1 MRQLCVCVCFKGHL
15 KKKVRKRDYLSKNK
29 MFTPRV
35 RASKGREIV
44 GAETEQKEGQ
54 LQYYTYSF
62 SGWFIQFLKRS
73 LDS

>member
-1 MRQLCVCVCFKGHL
+1 
-15 KKKVRKRDYLSKNK
+15 
-29 MFTPRV
+29 MFIPRV

-44 GAETEQKEGQ
+44 GAETGQKEGQ